1 MTSSLNEST
10 SPLTCDQLEFM
21 LMIIMIMVML
31 MLELK
36 TITMFPTTNIIN
48 SAEPVGDGGPRE
60 NSSYR
65 GLTMKI
71 YEVGE
76 NRSGISSHKR
86 LYIKGCGVAPSGV
99 GREAGDRRYHRRVM
113 PRK

>member
-1 MTSSLNEST
+1 
-10 SPLTCDQLEFM
+10 
-21 LMIIMIMVML
+21 MIMVML

-76 NRSGISSHKR
+76 NRSGLVRTNGCISKVAGLPQAEWVGKR
-86 LYIKGCGVAPSGV
+86 GTGATT
-99 GREAGDRRYHRRVM
+99 EE
-113 PRK
+113 

>member
-1 MTSSLNEST
+1 
-10 SPLTCDQLEFM
+10 
-21 LMIIMIMVML
+21 MIIMIMVML

-48 SAEPVGDGGPRE
+48 SAEPVGDGGSRE

-65 GLTMKI
+65 GLTKKI

-76 NRSGISSHKR
+76 NRSRISSHKR
-86 LYIKGCGVAPSGV
+86 LYIKGCGVAPSAV